1 MLETPQLNQ
10 RTHIREPNEARTLQ
24 EEVELVHS
32 RDATV
37 DHRAGLRVTVVGG
50 VLRLGGEEARVV
62 ALAANHDG
70 ELGHVWS
77 LGGVELPER
86 LLDQRH
92 LIVDDD

>member
-1 MLETPQLNQ
+1 MQK
-10 RTHIREPNEARTLQ
+10 
-24 EEVELVHS
+24 EVELVH
-32 RDATV
+32 RGYTAV
-37 DHRAGLRVTVVGG
+37 DDRAGLGVTVVGG
-50 VLRLGGEEARVV
+50 VLRLGGEEASVV
-62 ALAANHDG
+62 ALAANDDG